1 MNDKC
6 PVCGG
11 GLTVQVTGCSTCPM
25 SHGCGM
31 LCCENCGYQ
40 TVPNRSAIVDRL
52 KALFSRKRSHASA

>member
-1 MNDKC
+1 MNEHC

-11 GLTVQVTGCSTCPM
+11 DLAVQVTSCSACPM

-40 TVPNRSAIVDRL
+40 TVPPRSAVVERL
-52 KALFSRKRSHASA
+52 KALFSRKRHAEA